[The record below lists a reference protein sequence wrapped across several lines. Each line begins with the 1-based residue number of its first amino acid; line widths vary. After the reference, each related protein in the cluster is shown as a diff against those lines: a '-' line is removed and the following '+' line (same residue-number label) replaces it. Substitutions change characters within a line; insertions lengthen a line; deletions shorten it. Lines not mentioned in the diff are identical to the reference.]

1 MFVAHE
7 RTLDRDLVVKVLPPD
22 AAAGISVERFERE
35 IQFAARLQ
43 HPHIVPVLSAGET
56 AGLPYFV
63 MPFITGESLRER
75 LQRAGELPVPE
86 AVRILRDVA
95 TALDY
100 AHRQGVVHRDVKPE
114 NILLTDGTAVVTDF
128 GVAKAL
134 AAATGGE
141 GAQSLT
147 TRGVALG
154 TPAYMAPEQAA
165 ADPATD
171 HRADIYAWGIVAYE
185 MLSGMTPFA
194 GRPAQAQFAAHMVE
208 QPTHIQK
215 CREGVP
221 EQLCAL
227 VMRCLA
233 KRAADRPQSGAE
245 LVQALDAIAASG
257 VFTPAGGRFAVRRPT
272 QRSVLSGA
280 AIVVLVA
287 TALWLGRGHRSRSPA
302 VGVKSIAVLPFV
314 NLGGR
319 DEYFSEGMSDELSA
333 ALGRVPGIQVASRTS
348 TFAFKGES
356 ADVRDVGR
364 QLRVDAVLEGRVRR
378 AGDRLRVTAQL
389 TDAVSG
395 LSLWADSYE
404 RQSQDV
410 FAVQDDIA
418 RSIASALQVRL
429 AATAA
434 PPRETRG
441 TEDLT
446 AYDLYL
452 RGRYHW
458 HRRGAENLRQAIHY
472 FERAIERDSRF
483 ARAYAGL
490 AIAAVLLPEYSD
502 VADERALA
510 QQAET
515 AVERALALDSTIAEA
530 YAARGL
536 ARVHSWDWRGGE
548 EAYRAALRFDPRY
561 ATGHQWYGELLY
573 HLGRAEES
581 VAAMRRAA
589 ELDPLSPI
597 AAVALSYALS
607 LARRFPEALREAQRA
622 VELAPNLGIAHR
634 LVAFGNLEAGNADLA
649 YVHIKRANELEPEFG
664 LRFAQVGYIAAR
676 TGRQR
681 EAEEILAQL
690 RRRAG
695 GRSVSRFSLMW
706 LHLGLNEL
714 NPAADM
720 FERSVN
726 DHDRMLTGYAVL
738 LDPTFDPI
746 RNTTQFQRGLAR
758 MRLPRQSSR

>member
-7 RTLDRDLVVKVLPPD
+7 RALDRDLVVKVLPPD
-22 AAAGISVERFERE
+22 MAHGMSVDRFERE
-35 IQFAARLQ
+35 IQLAARLQ
-43 HPHIVPVLSAGET
+43 HPHIVPLLSAGET
-56 AGLPYFV
+56 GGLPYFV
-63 MPFITGESLRER
+63 MPFISGESLRAKI
-75 LQRAGELPVPE
+75 QRSGELPVPE

-134 AAATGGE
+134 SAATGGE
-141 GAQSLT
+141 GTHAVTS
-147 TRGVALG
+147 RGIALG

-171 HRADIYAWGIVAYE
+171 HRADIYSWGIVAYE
-185 MLSGMTPFA
+185 MFKGTTPFA
-194 GRPAQAQFAAHMVE
+194 DRPPQAQFAAHIAEV
-208 QPTHIQK
+208 PVHLHK

-221 EQLCAL
+221 EELCAL
-227 VMRCLA
+227 VMRTLA
-233 KRAADRPQSGAE
+233 KRPADRPQSAAE
-245 LVQALDAIAASG
+245 LVQTIDSISAAGVLTPPRTFVPRRRLRWLSSSAAALA
-257 VFTPAGGRFAVRRPT
+257 
-272 QRSVLSGA
+272 
-280 AIVVLVA
+280 VLVLV
-287 TALWLGRGHRSRSPA
+287 ALWLGRGHRSPSSTVA
-302 VGVKSIAVLPFV
+302 VKSIAVLPFV
-314 NLGGR
+314 NVGGG

-333 ALGRVPGIQVASRTS
+333 ALGRVPGVQVASRTS

-356 ADVRDVGR
+356 VDVRDVGR
-364 QLRVDAVLEGRVRR
+364 RLRVDAVLEGRVRR

-389 TDAVSG
+389 TDATNG

-418 RSIASALQVRL
+418 RSIASALQLRL
-429 AATAA
+429 ASTAA
-434 PPRETRG
+434 STQDARG
-441 TEDLT
+441 TADVT

-458 HRRGAENLRQAIHY
+458 HRRGAENLRRAITY

-483 ARAYAGL
+483 ARAHAGL

-502 VADERALA
+502 AADAVALERRAEAAAHRAL
-510 QQAET
+510 E
-515 AVERALALDSTIAEA
+515 LDSAIAEA

-536 ARVHSWDWRGGE
+536 ARVHAWDWRGAE

-561 ATGHQWYGELLY
+561 PTGHQWYGELLY
-573 HLGRAEES
+573 ILGRGDES
-581 VAAMRRAA
+581 VAAMRRSA

-607 LARRFPEALREAQRA
+607 CARRFPEALREAERA

-634 LVAFGNLEAGNADLA
+634 LIAFAHLDVGNGDLA
-649 YVHIKRANELEPEFG
+649 HTHIQRATELEPEFG
-664 LRFAQVGYIAAR
+664 LRFAQAGYIAGK
-676 TGRQR
+676 TGRR
-681 EAEEILAQL
+681 SEAEAVLSRLRQL
-690 RRRAG
+690 GRRRA
-695 GRSVSRFSLMW
+695 SPYSLMW
-706 LHLGLNEL
+706 VYLGLGDL
-714 NPAADM
+714 DRATQL
-720 FERSVN
+720 FERSVD
-726 DHDRMLTGYAVL
+726 DHDRLLTGYSVT
-738 LDPTFDPI
+738 LDSAFDPI
-746 RNTTQFQRGLAR
+746 RDRPELQRAMAR
-758 MRLPRQSSR
+758 MGLSRRSSK

>member
-1 MFVAHE
+1 MSRVFVAHD

-22 AAAGISVERFERE
+22 MAAGVSGERFERE
-35 IQFAARLQ
+35 IQVAARLQ
-43 HPHIVPVLSAGET
+43 HPHIVPLLSTGET

-63 MPFITGESLRER
+63 MPFIAGESLRDR

-86 AVRILRDVA
+86 TVRILRDVA

-141 GAQSLT
+141 STHTLT

-165 ADPATD
+165 ADPTTD

-185 MLSGMTPFA
+185 MLSGRTPFA
-194 GRPAQAQFAAHMVE
+194 GRPPQAQFAAHMAE

-227 VMRCLA
+227 VMRSLA
-233 KRAADRPQSGAE
+233 KRPADRPQNAAE
-245 LVQALDAIAASG
+245 LIQTLDAFATGAIL
-257 VFTPAGGRFAVRRPT
+257 TPTGTLARRQPKR
-272 QRSVLSGA
+272 RSVLAGA
-280 AIVVLVA
+280 AIAVIVLA
-287 TALWLGRGHRSRSPA
+287 ALWFARDYRRPGPSL
-302 VGVKSIAVLPFV
+302 GVKSIAVLPFV
-314 NLGGR
+314 ALGGG

-333 ALGRVPGIQVASRTS
+333 ALGRVPGVQVASRTS

-356 ADVRDVGR
+356 VNVRDVGR
-364 QLRVDAVLEGRVRR
+364 RLRVDAVLEGRVRR

-458 HRRGAENLRQAIHY
+458 HRRGAENLRQAINY
-472 FERAIERDSRF
+472 FERAIQRDSRF

-502 VADERALA
+502 VADERALE
-510 QQAET
+510 QRAET

-530 YAARGL
+530 HAARGL
-536 ARVHSWDWRGGE
+536 ARVHAWDWGGAE
-548 EAYRAALRFDPRY
+548 EAYRAAVRFDPRY

-573 HLGRAEES
+573 HLGRADES
-581 VAAMRRAA
+581 IAAMRRSA
-589 ELDPLSPI
+589 ELDPLAPI
-597 AAVALSYALS
+597 AAVALAYTLTV
-607 LARRFPEALREAQRA
+607 ARHVPEALREAERA
-622 VELAPNLGIAHR
+622 VELAPNLGIALR
-634 LVAFGNLEAGNADLA
+634 ALAFANLMAGNGDSA
-649 YVHIKRANELEPEFG
+649 YQQMRRASELEPEFA
-664 LRFAQVGYIAAR
+664 LRLAQVGYVAAK
-676 TGRQR
+676 TGRRR
-681 EAEEILAQL
+681 EADEALAELQ
-690 RRRAG
+690 RRATR
-695 GRSVSRFSLMW
+695 GRVNPYVLTW
-706 LHLGLNEL
+706 IHLGLGDL
-714 NPAADM
+714 DRAADM
-720 FERSVN
+720 FEQSVS
-726 DHDRMLTGYAVL
+726 DHDRLLTGYSVT
-738 LDPTFDPI
+738 LDPAFDPI
-746 RNTTQFQRGLAR
+746 RNTPEFQRGLAR
-758 MRLPRQSSR
+758 MGLK